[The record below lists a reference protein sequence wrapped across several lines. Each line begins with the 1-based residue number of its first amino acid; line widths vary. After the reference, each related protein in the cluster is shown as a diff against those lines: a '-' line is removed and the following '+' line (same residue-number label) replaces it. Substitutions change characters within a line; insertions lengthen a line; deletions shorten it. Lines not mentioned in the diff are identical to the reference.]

1 MKKIFFT
8 ILTVIFIM
16 STCYAQDI
24 ITKKTGAE
32 IKTKILEVGQSEI
45 KYKKTDNLDGPTYTI
60 LKSDVIMIIYENG
73 TNDVF
78 FEEKK
83 NENTTSENESN
94 RDLFPKGQSDALRH
108 YRGYKYAGTGTLLV
122 SLISPVIGLIPA
134 ITCSTTLPKEKNLN
148 YTDPDLMKKRDYYY
162 GYTDRAKK
170 IKQRKIWSNWGIA
183 FAVNIVAFVIIT
195 NQ

>member
-83 NENTTSENESN
+83 NENTPVTS
-94 RDLFPKGQSDALRH
+94 
-108 YRGYKYAGTGTLLV
+108 
-122 SLISPVIGLIPA
+122 
-134 ITCSTTLPKEKNLN
+134 
-148 YTDPDLMKKRDYYY
+148 
-162 GYTDRAKK
+162 AKVLK
-170 IKQRKIWSNWGIA
+170 WRP
-183 FAVNIVAFVIIT
+183 FAPCAT
-195 NQ
+195 